1 MVKRPTLLH
10 VGNLLSASTPL
21 RVENPSMRQPER
33 AIVHV
38 EVPVLQEKTHSMN
51 GQLMGDASKAKKKQI
66 WLCLLPKKK
75 YCANKR
81 FSITSNLRYMHGVL
95 NVDEIKN

>member
-66 WLCLLPKKK
+66 WLCLLPQKKSTVQTK
-75 YCANKR
+75 DSPSHQTCDTCMEY
-81 FSITSNLRYMHGVL
+81 
-95 NVDEIKN
+95 